1 MSRKTPNPHHAP
13 QPGATPETYHSGAL
27 RGLRCPDCDKPLV
40 WEPGAFGEDP
50 PCDEGVTVT
59 PNTAHALCC
68 GNVYDAR
75 ASHWKVWACSI
86 GC

>member
-40 WEPGAFGEDP
+40 WEPGAFGE
-50 PCDEGVTVT
+50 EQLSM
-59 PNTAHALCC
+59 HALHAFCC
-68 GNVYDAR
+68 GNAYSAF
-75 ASHWKVWACSI
+75 ASHWKVSSCPI
-86 GC
+86 G